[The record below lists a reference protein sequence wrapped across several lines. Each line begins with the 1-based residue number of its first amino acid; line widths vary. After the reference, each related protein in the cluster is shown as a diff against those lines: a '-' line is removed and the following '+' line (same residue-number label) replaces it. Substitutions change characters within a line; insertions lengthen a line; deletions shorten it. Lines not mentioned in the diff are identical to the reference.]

1 MTRFVPHPL
10 VATFIFAIWLA
21 LADRITPGQIL
32 LAGMFAVGGA
42 WAMAALG
49 IGRPTVRQRRA
60 AFRLLRYVLLD
71 IARSN
76 IAVVRIILGRPH
88 SVNSGFLIVPLDLRD
103 RAGLVV
109 LACIITATPG
119 TIWVSHD
126 RRSGRLLL
134 HILDLVDDEAWIR
147 QIKNR
152 YERLLMEVFE

>member
-10 VATFIFAIWLA
+10 SATFIFATWLV
-21 LADRITPGQIL
+21 LAERITPGQIL
-32 LAGMFAVGGA
+32 LAAIFAVAGA

-60 AFRLLRYVLLD
+60 ALRLLRDVLLD
-71 IARSN
+71 ITRSN
-76 IAVVRIILGRPH
+76 SAVFRIILGRPH
-88 SVNSGFLIVPLDLRD
+88 TVHSGFLIVPLDLRD

-134 HILDLVDDEAWIR
+134 HILDLVDEEAWIR
-147 QIKNR
+147 QIKHR
-152 YERLLMEVFE
+152 YERKLMEIFE